1 MFNKDTK
8 MEIEG
13 INPCR
18 MRTPFTSDEVL
29 AAITVV
35 KDGKCASVDS
45 IHAELLKCGPK
56 ETNKEIADMYNEMA
70 ETGKFPEEI
79 KRGTFVPVPNPGK
92 KTGPSEHLRPII
104 IYASKDPGYVNAQK
118 KFTQNA
124 KENTTQR
131 KKHTNGAEMVFSF
144 KVLAEKAIATEG

>member
-35 KDGKCASVDS
+35 KDRKCASVDS
-45 IHAELLKCGPK
+45 IHTELLKCGPK
-56 ETNKEIADMYNEMA
+56 ETKKLQIYTTKWLRQGISRRNKERNLCSCS
-70 ETGKFPEEI
+70 KP
-79 KRGTFVPVPNPGK
+79 K
-92 KTGPSEHLRPII
+92 PII